1 MTLGPQMST
10 PFRLVPKAA
19 SVQTTIVKPLT
30 FPHYSIQMS
39 FVLIPYVDEVQTS
52 YIDDV
57 QTSDV
62 QYVIYG
68 GRVVQQ

>member
-1 MTLGPQMST
+1 MP
-10 PFRLVPKAA
+10 
-19 SVQTTIVKPLT
+19 
-30 FPHYSIQMS
+30 
-39 FVLIPYVDEVQTS
+39 FVLIPCVDEVQTP